1 MHYKL
6 RDDLEKMRAEA
17 EKTARECGLDFY
29 DTKFYVLDFEA
40 LTAVIANIGF
50 PVRYSHWRF
59 GMEYD
64 QFEKQMAH
72 GMQRIYELVIN
83 NDPSTAYLLEY
94 NNPVQ
99 QKMVM
104 AHVYGHVDFFKNNV
118 MFKKT
123 NRNMMNAAADHAR
136 LIEKHR
142 RKLGIDKVEE
152 FIDACLSL
160 ENLIDPCMREAPKK
174 SSGCGGKC
182 GGGCSGSDDN
192 DKGED
197 EDGCGKC
204 DSHEEEQPLI
214 KIDKYMEQFLD
225 MSKFRPKKEQDEK
238 PCHKKARAERDV
250 FRFLINEG
258 KHLAD
263 WQKDILSIIRDEAY
277 YFLPQR
283 QTKIMNEGWATF
295 WHDYMMINKGLAGD
309 QGIVDYAKTMAGVVS
324 KAAGFNPYRLGYQL
338 YHDIK
343 ERWDKGRHGREYLEE
358 ENADKKASWDTH
370 EGNGM
375 KKIFEVRASLDDAE
389 FLREHLTDEF
399 IEKEQF
405 FQYSLD
411 ERDNWYKISGRD
423 PRVIRNYLIDMLT
436 NEPIIQMEDAN
447 FNNSGQL
454 KLRHVYTGIDL
465 EPKMRD
471 RTMRQLFHIWQRP
484 VHLRTIVEDINVLV
498 SYNGSEFSVTKVR

>member
-1 MHYKL
+1 MHYTL
-6 RDDLEKMRAEA
+6 RNDLEAMRAEA
-17 EKTARECGLDFY
+17 EKAAHECGLDFY
-29 DTKFYVLDFEA
+29 NTKFYVLDFEA

-64 QFEKQMAH
+64 QFEKKMAH

-118 MFKKT
+118 MFQKT
-123 NRNMMNAAADHAR
+123 NRNMMNAAADHAK

-142 RKLGIDKVEE
+142 LKLGIDKVEE

-160 ENLIDPCMREAPKK
+160 EDLIDPCMRENKK
-174 SSGCGGKC
+174 QSCGKNCEGKC
-182 GGGCSGSDDN
+182 DGGCSKNEGEPKEEDN
-192 DKGED
+192 
-197 EDGCGKC
+197 
-204 DSHEEEQPLI
+204 PII

-225 MSKFRPKKEQDEK
+225 MSKFRAKKEECEK
-238 PCHKKARAERDV
+238 PCQKQERPERDI
-250 FRFLINEG
+250 FRFLMTEG

-263 WQKDILSIIRDEAY
+263 WQKDILSIVRDEAY

-295 WHDYMMINKGLAGD
+295 WHDYMMIQKGLAGD
-309 QGIVDYAKTMAGVVS
+309 QGIVDYSKTMADVVS
-324 KAAGFNPYRLGYQL
+324 KAAGFNPYRLGYEL
-338 YHDIK
+338 YKDIK
-343 ERWDKGRHGREYLEE
+343 ERWDKGRHGRDYLEE
-358 ENADKKASWDTH
+358 QDSEKKASWDTH
-370 EGNGM
+370 EGLGT

-405 FQYSLD
+405 FEYNLD
-411 ERDNWYKISGRD
+411 MRDNWYKISGRD
-423 PRVIRNYLIDMLT
+423 PRVIRNHLINMLT
-436 NEPIIQMEDAN
+436 NDPIIHVEDAN
-447 FNNSGQL
+447 FNNAGHL
-454 KLRHVYTGIDL
+454 IMNHVHTGMEL
-465 EPKMRD
+465 EPQMRD
-471 RTMRQLFHIWQRP
+471 RTLRQLFHIWQKP
-484 VHLRTIVEDINVLV
+484 VHLRTIVEDNPVIVT
-498 SYNGSEFSVTKVR
+498 YTGSEFSVKKAK

>member
-1 MHYKL
+1 MHYNL
-6 RDDLEKMRAEA
+6 RSDLEAMRAEA
-17 EKTARECGLDFY
+17 EKAARECGLDFY
-29 DTKFYVLDFEA
+29 NTNFYVLDFEA

-64 QFEKQMAH
+64 QFEKKMAH

-83 NDPSTAYLLEY
+83 NDPSIAYLLEY

-123 NRNMMNAAADHAR
+123 NRNMINAAADHAR

-142 RKLGIDKVEE
+142 NKLGIDRVEE

-160 ENLIDPCMREAPKK
+160 EDLIDPCVRENKK
-174 SSGCGGKC
+174 PSCSKKCGGKC
-182 GGGCSGSDDN
+182 DGSCSN
-192 DKGED
+192 DEGEP
-197 EDGCGKC
+197 K
-204 DSHEEEQPLI
+204 EEEQPLI

-225 MSKFRPKKEQDEK
+225 MSKFRAKKEEDEK
-238 PCHKKARAERDV
+238 PCQKQARPERDI
-250 FRFLINEG
+250 FRFLMNEG

-295 WHDYMMINKGLAGD
+295 WHDYMMIQKGLAGD
-309 QGIVDYAKTMAGVVS
+309 QGLVDYAKTMAGVVS

-358 ENADKKASWDTH
+358 QDSEKKASWDTH
-370 EGNGM
+370 EGLGM

-405 FQYSLD
+405 FEYNLD
-411 ERDNWYKISGRD
+411 LRDNWYKISGRD
-423 PRVIRNYLIDMLT
+423 PRVIRNYLVNMLT
-436 NEPIIQMEDAN
+436 NDPIIEVEDAN
-447 FNNSGQL
+447 FNNAGHL
-454 KLRHVYTGIDL
+454 IMRHIYTGMDL
-465 EPKMRD
+465 EPTMRD
-471 RTMRQLFHIWQRP
+471 RTLKQLFHIWQRP
-484 VHLRTIVEDINVLV
+484 VHLRTIVEDNNVIV
-498 SYNGSEFSVTKVR
+498 TYTGSEFSVKKAK